1 MMKWLKLARFILTAP
16 GWVKGLLF
24 VVLLLGLL
32 LVPVLG
38 LLAVVLLLVLGLV
51 ALIASPIRALAHRI
65 K

>member
-1 MMKWLKLARFILTAP
+1 MLKWLKLAKFVISAS

-32 LVPVLG
+32 LMPVLG
-38 LLAVVLLLVLGLV
+38 LLAIVLLLVLGLV